1 MFNRKE
7 RHGVLINLTDHCVQ
21 LARLGRL
28 DTRPLTVD
36 TFAEVSISDSGSVAR
51 WLDVNFGDRSGKFMP
66 AYCGFHPPERI
77 FQRDAIN
84 VRKLNDREFLYTTVA
99 ELAKVT
105 SAKAWHV
112 AALNPVDGM
121 PLNSEANTRTA
132 LFMGVP
138 WSASRE
144 AQVRLRDWGVRP
156 RRLELGTPVLLGGLM
171 RYASITAYPHLIA
184 ACEIFRNQTQLYIL
198 GKDGVHTPPP
208 LPHGLLSIEEAA
220 MKELS
225 APDTA
230 AARKLL
236 EQPSEE
242 LRHHGRRLIRML
254 SRHLRPAID
263 YFEMQ
268 TGQRIGALFCAH
280 LPERLGWLEES
291 LADAVDLEFFSPD
304 HSKWLSAVGLD
315 VPGHA
320 LLGPSWLQPLS
331 LVAQLAPAVASAQT
345 PAPIA
350 PAPAAPI
357 L

>member
-1 MFNRKE
+1 MFKHKE

-21 LARLGRL
+21 LARLGRM
-28 DTRPLTVD
+28 DVRPLTVD
-36 TFAEVSISDSGSVAR
+36 TFAEVSISDAGSVAR
-51 WLDVNFGDRSGKFMP
+51 WLDVNFGDRSGRFIS
-66 AYCGFHPPERI
+66 AYCGFHPSERI

-84 VRKLNDREFLYTTVA
+84 TRRLNDREFLYSTLA

-112 AALNPVDGM
+112 AALNPTDGM
-121 PLNSEANTRTA
+121 PLTPDTNTRTA
-132 LFMGVP
+132 LYMGVP
-138 WSASRE
+138 WSASRD

-171 RYASITAYPHLIA
+171 RYANLTGYPNLIA
-184 ACEIFRNQTQLYIL
+184 ACEIFRNQTHLYIL

-225 APDTA
+225 APDAA

-236 EQPSEE
+236 EQPTED
-242 LRHHGRRLIRML
+242 LKHHGRRLIRML
-254 SRHLRPAID
+254 LRHLRPAVD

-268 TGQRIGALFCAH
+268 TGQRVGALFCAH
-280 LPERLGWLEES
+280 LPERLGWLEQA
-291 LADAVDLEFFSPD
+291 LADAVDLEYFSPD
-304 HSKWLSAVGLD
+304 HSQWLPAVGLD

-320 LLGPSWLQPLS
+320 LLGPSWLQPLA
-331 LVAQLAPAVASAQT
+331 LVAQLAPGAAPGPVAVPQ
-345 PAPIA
+345 
-350 PAPAAPI
+350 PAAAPTP
-357 L
+357 

>member
-1 MFNRKE
+1 MFKRKE

-21 LARLGRL
+21 VARLGRL
-28 DTRPLTVD
+28 DVRPLTVD
-36 TFAEVSISDSGSVAR
+36 TFAEISASDAGSVAR
-51 WLDVNFGDRSGKFMP
+51 WLDVNFGDRAGKFVS
-66 AYCGFHPPERI
+66 AYCGFHPSERI

-84 VRKLNDREFLYTTVA
+84 VRRLTDRDFLYNMVA
-99 ELAKVT
+99 EHAKII

-112 AALNPVDGM
+112 AALNPTDGM
-121 PLNSEANTRTA
+121 PLSTDSNTRTA

-138 WSASRE
+138 WSAARE

-156 RRLELGTPVLLGGLM
+156 RRLELGSAVLLGGLM
-171 RYASITAYPHLIA
+171 RYASLTGYPHLIA
-184 ACEIFRNQTQLYIL
+184 ACEIFRNQTHLYII

-225 APDTA
+225 APDAA
-230 AARKLL
+230 AARKML
-236 EQPSEE
+236 EQPTDE
-242 LRHHGRRLIRML
+242 LKHHGRRLIRML
-254 SRHLRPAID
+254 SRHLRPAVD

-280 LPERLGWLEES
+280 LPEQLGWLEEA
-291 LADAVDLEFFSPD
+291 LADAVDLEYFLPD
-304 HSKWLSAVGLD
+304 HSKWLPSVGLD

-331 LVAQLAPAVASAQT
+331 LVAQLAPG
-345 PAPIA
+345 
-350 PAPAAPI
+350 PAAAPTT
-357 L
+357 